1 MNFFAERN
9 HEPDPY
15 VIMGSLRSNIDYFYS
30 AKQVTGDFVRVIPST
45 WKEVSF
51 LQSLEKGYNL
61 FAPWHGDG
69 VLVRADFL
77 PAINDRRRR

>member
-1 MNFFAERN
+1 MKFFAERS
-9 HEPDPY
+9 HEPDPF
-15 VIMGSLRSNIDYFYS
+15 VIKGSLRSNVDYFYS
-30 AKQVTGDFVRVIPST
+30 AKQITGEFVRVIPST
-45 WKEVSF
+45 WREVSF

-77 PAINDRRRR
+77 PPVNDRRRR